1 MEDRPSV
8 EDKAGFHGMVP
19 DKDPTGIREEK
30 GQVRSCIAG
39 SGALTI
45 LSRSKGEAEG

>member
-8 EDKAGFHGMVP
+8 EDKAGYGMVP